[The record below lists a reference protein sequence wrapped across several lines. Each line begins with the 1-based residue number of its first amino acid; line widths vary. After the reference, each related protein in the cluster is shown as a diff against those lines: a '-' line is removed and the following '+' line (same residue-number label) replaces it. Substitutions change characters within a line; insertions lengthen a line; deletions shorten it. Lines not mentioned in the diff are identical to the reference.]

1 MGYRFAD
8 TGNWNKQAFGAF
20 IAAFIAVVTTI
31 MTVQRSP
38 DMGLVFFFLGLIPV
52 LIGIFRGIH
61 YMNRSSQDY
70 IYLTPNELEI
80 NKGPL
85 FPTKR
90 ANYYDIEYCV
100 ECHDNDRRLITI
112 NLINGKEITFHGEW
126 LTENDFVE
134 LKNELVK
141 RTKKDK
147 LFRFRSNNKVL

>member
-8 TGNWNKQAFGAF
+8 TGDWNKQAFGGF
-20 IAAFIAVVTTI
+20 MAALIAVVTTL

-52 LIGIFRGIH
+52 LVGIIRGIH

-70 IYLTPNELEI
+70 VYLTPNELEV
-80 NKGPL
+80 NCGPL
-85 FPTKR
+85 LSAKR
-90 ANYYDIEYCV
+90 ANYYDIDYCI
-100 ECHDNDRRLITI
+100 ELHDYDRRLITI
-112 NLINGKEITFHGEW
+112 KPIDGKEINFWGEW

-141 RTKKDK
+141 RTRNDK
-147 LFRFRSNNKVL
+147 LFRFRTNNRVL